1 MLRTGHLLRP
11 ASNPASRPRTGASLP
26 GTLASPRTG
35 LAPAG
40 CPQLVAWLRHHNSN
54 LLVVMASKLLDAL
67 PDVPFR
73 AHETLASS
81 KVAGW
86 ASPAHITFAGD
97 RRDWGWR
104 GMSAHPESAF
114 CARHSSTG
122 GWPQFANVAGRGT
135 SFVVHSRCR
144 ANPSASVL
152 EHRALDLLRPLVT
165 DSCQRCRIPQGKSFA
180 PKGEHRLGHRLARR
194 GADLL
199 GLPPQS
205 DGFAGRC
212 TCRAGVVRLD
222 LNCVGARLLPGHQF
236 DHFGHVT

>member
-1 MLRTGHLLRP
+1 MLRTGHLLHP

-114 CARHSSTG
+114 CARHSSLVTRRQEAG
-122 GWPQFANVAGRGT
+122 RKWANLAGRGT
-135 SFVVHSRCR
+135 GFVTPSRFGPTLQPASLSVER
-144 ANPSASVL
+144 A
-152 EHRALDLLRPLVT
+152 T
-165 DSCQRCRIPQGKSFA
+165 
-180 PKGEHRLGHRLARR
+180 
-194 GADLL
+194 
-199 GLPPQS
+199 
-205 DGFAGRC
+205 
-212 TCRAGVVRLD
+212 
-222 LNCVGARLLPGHQF
+222 
-236 DHFGHVT
+236 